1 MAKFMDVENQ
11 ENRVRRAPLIFTV
24 PASGLVVAPRTRQF
38 QLRQS
43 ASEQVYCPGT
53 RRPAAGF
60 RREINPEQSLRE
72 LRRRNASLRSSKVK
86 LLVFLFFGF
95 VAVVAT
101 VCSFGESFHLL
112 GNGVLEQAVRALL
125 TK

>member
-1 MAKFMDVENQ
+1 MAVENQ
-11 ENRVRRAPLIFTV
+11 ESTVRRAPLFFTV
-24 PASGLVVAPRTRQF
+24 PACGFVMAARTEQF

-43 ASEQVYCPGT
+43 TGEQVSCPGM
-53 RRPAAGF
+53 RWSAAGF
-60 RREINPEQSLRE
+60 RRKINPEQSPRE
-72 LRRRNASLRSSKVK
+72 LRPKTASLKSGKVA

-101 VCSFGESFHLL
+101 VGSLAELFHLP
-112 GNGVLEQAVRALL
+112 GNAVLEQTVRALL

>member
-1 MAKFMDVENQ
+1 MAVEIQ
-11 ENRVRRAPLIFTV
+11 ENRVRRAPLFFTALV
-24 PASGLVVAPRTRQF
+24 CSLVVAPGTRQF

-43 ASEQVYCPGT
+43 TGEQVSCPGT

-72 LRRRNASLRSSKVK
+72 LRG

-95 VAVVAT
+95 VALVAT
-101 VCSFGESFHLL
+101 VCSFAELFHLP
-112 GNGVLEQAVRALL
+112 GNGVLEQTVRALL